1 MLLSKSFVPILKNNP
16 SEAKIKSH
24 QLMLRVGMIKQAS
37 AGIYSWLPLGF
48 KIMKKIEEIVR
59 QEQNKIGAQEI
70 LMPTIQSSEIW
81 KESGRYEDY
90 GEEMLRIKDRQ
101 NREMLYG
108 PTNEEQVTEIF
119 RSSLKSYKSLPQLL
133 YHIQWKFR
141 DEIRPRFG
149 IMRGREFYMKDAYS
163 FDVSDEEAFYSYN
176 KFFLSYLRTFKRLA
190 LTAIPMAAD
199 TGPIGGNLSHEFII
213 LADTGESKI
222 FTDKR
227 IFDLNSNDT
236 ELEKNSLQQ
245 MRKKYEQY
253 YSVTDEKFNKDEFEK
268 VVSEENRLITKGIEV
283 GHIFYFGDKYSK
295 AMGASVD
302 LPGGKKDFVKM
313 GSYGIGV
320 SRLVGA
326 IIEAK
331 FDDKNEIMKWPLS
344 VAPYDIA
351 LVPMINKN
359 DTSALDKAVNINK
372 ELIKNNIDALIDD
385 TDENYSSKIKKMNLI
400 GAPYQIII
408 GKKSE
413 GDLLEFKEIGE
424 ETQNLSL
431 TKIIEIIKNKK
442 LKLISNLEKEIT
454 LRFLKARKNDGFLNV
469 ISIFSFIGIS
479 LGVAVLII
487 VMSVMNGFRTELI
500 NKIVGFNSHL
510 TIKSYDQLIDKSK
523 IESNDLKLISQYALF
538 SNSGEA
544 IILKNE
550 TSKGIVLRGYQ
561 SDDFSKLEI
570 IKNKNFKGN
579 KINLE
584 KNNISIGNE
593 LSFSLNLKI
602 GDEITILSPSG
613 VQTIIGSMPKQ
624 KTFIVTSIFNSGLA
638 EFDNNIALINLSTLE
653 DFFGFKQEQR
663 NLEIYLKNPKNIE
676 KQKFVFQKVY
686 DQELIY
692 SWADMNSSLFSA
704 LKVERNVMFII
715 LSLIIIVA
723 AFNIISGLTI
733 LVKNKT
739 KDIAIL
745 KSIGVLNKSIVKI
758 FFLIGIIIGTSATI
772 FGIFLGVTFSLYVEN
787 LRQFLSSTFNISLFP
802 EEIYFLSKMPSEI
815 NLNSILIISICSIFI
830 TIVVSIFPALKAAK
844 LDPIKALKYE

>member
-1 MLLSKSFVPILKNNP
+1 
-16 SEAKIKSH
+16 
-24 QLMLRVGMIKQAS
+24 MLRVGMIKQAS

-431 TKIIEIIKNKK
+431 TKIIE
-442 LKLISNLEKEIT
+442 
-454 LRFLKARKNDGFLNV
+454 
-469 ISIFSFIGIS
+469 
-479 LGVAVLII
+479 
-487 VMSVMNGFRTELI
+487 
-500 NKIVGFNSHL
+500 
-510 TIKSYDQLIDKSK
+510 TIK
-523 IESNDLKLISQYALF
+523 
-538 SNSGEA
+538 
-544 IILKNE
+544 
-550 TSKGIVLRGYQ
+550 
-561 SDDFSKLEI
+561 
-570 IKNKNFKGN
+570 
-579 KINLE
+579 
-584 KNNISIGNE
+584 
-593 LSFSLNLKI
+593 
-602 GDEITILSPSG
+602 
-613 VQTIIGSMPKQ
+613 KQ
-624 KTFIVTSIFNSGLA
+624 KN
-638 EFDNNIALINLSTLE
+638 
-653 DFFGFKQEQR
+653 
-663 NLEIYLKNPKNIE
+663 
-676 KQKFVFQKVY
+676 
-686 DQELIY
+686 
-692 SWADMNSSLFSA
+692 
-704 LKVERNVMFII
+704 
-715 LSLIIIVA
+715 
-723 AFNIISGLTI
+723 
-733 LVKNKT
+733 
-739 KDIAIL
+739 
-745 KSIGVLNKSIVKI
+745 
-758 FFLIGIIIGTSATI
+758 
-772 FGIFLGVTFSLYVEN
+772 
-787 LRQFLSSTFNISLFP
+787 
-802 EEIYFLSKMPSEI
+802 
-815 NLNSILIISICSIFI
+815 
-830 TIVVSIFPALKAAK
+830 
-844 LDPIKALKYE
+844 

>member
-1 MLLSKSFVPILKNNP
+1 MLLSKSFIPILKNNP

-48 KIMKKIEEIVR
+48 KVMKKIEEIVR

-163 FDVSDEEAFYSYN
+163 FDVSDEEALYSYN
-176 KFFLSYLRTFKRLA
+176 KFFLSYLRTFKRLS

-227 IFDLNSNDT
+227 IFDLNSNET

-245 MRKKYEQY
+245 MRKKYERY
-253 YSVTDEKFNKDEFEK
+253 YSVTDEKFNKEEFEK

-331 FDDKNEIMKWPLS
+331 YDDKNEIMKWPLS

-359 DTSALDKAVNINK
+359 DTSALDKAININK
-372 ELIKNNIDALIDD
+372 ELIKNSMDAIIED
-385 TDENYSSKIKKMNLI
+385 TEENFSSKIKKMNLI

-408 GKKSE
+408 GKKSD
-413 GDLLEFKEIGE
+413 GDLLEFKETGK
-424 ETQNLSL
+424 ETQNISL
-431 TKIIEIIKNKK
+431 TKIIEIIK
-442 LKLISNLEKEIT
+442 
-454 LRFLKARKNDGFLNV
+454 
-469 ISIFSFIGIS
+469 
-479 LGVAVLII
+479 
-487 VMSVMNGFRTELI
+487 
-500 NKIVGFNSHL
+500 
-510 TIKSYDQLIDKSK
+510 
-523 IESNDLKLISQYALF
+523 
-538 SNSGEA
+538 
-544 IILKNE
+544 
-550 TSKGIVLRGYQ
+550 
-561 SDDFSKLEI
+561 
-570 IKNKNFKGN
+570 
-579 KINLE
+579 
-584 KNNISIGNE
+584 
-593 LSFSLNLKI
+593 
-602 GDEITILSPSG
+602 
-613 VQTIIGSMPKQ
+613 KQ
-624 KTFIVTSIFNSGLA
+624 KNS
-638 EFDNNIALINLSTLE
+638 N
-653 DFFGFKQEQR
+653 
-663 NLEIYLKNPKNIE
+663 
-676 KQKFVFQKVY
+676 
-686 DQELIY
+686 
-692 SWADMNSSLFSA
+692 
-704 LKVERNVMFII
+704 
-715 LSLIIIVA
+715 
-723 AFNIISGLTI
+723 
-733 LVKNKT
+733 
-739 KDIAIL
+739 
-745 KSIGVLNKSIVKI
+745 
-758 FFLIGIIIGTSATI
+758 
-772 FGIFLGVTFSLYVEN
+772 
-787 LRQFLSSTFNISLFP
+787 
-802 EEIYFLSKMPSEI
+802 
-815 NLNSILIISICSIFI
+815 
-830 TIVVSIFPALKAAK
+830 
-844 LDPIKALKYE
+844 

>member
-1 MLLSKSFVPILKNNP
+1 MLLSKLFIPILKNNP

-48 KIMKKIEEIVR
+48 KVMKKIEKIVR

-176 KFFLSYLRTFKRLA
+176 KFFLSYLRTFKRLD

-227 IFDLNSNDT
+227 IFDLNSNET
-236 ELEKNSLQQ
+236 KLEKNSLQQ

-253 YSVTDEKFNKDEFEK
+253 YSVTDEKFNKEEFEK

-331 FDDKNEIMKWPLS
+331 YDEKNEIMKWPLS

-359 DTSALDKAVNINK
+359 DTSALDKAININK

-385 TDENYSSKIKKMNLI
+385 TEENYSSKIKKMNLI
-400 GAPYQIII
+400 GAPFQIII

-413 GDLLEFKEIGE
+413 GDLIEFKETGE

-431 TKIIEIIKNKK
+431 TEIIEIIK
-442 LKLISNLEKEIT
+442 
-454 LRFLKARKNDGFLNV
+454 
-469 ISIFSFIGIS
+469 
-479 LGVAVLII
+479 
-487 VMSVMNGFRTELI
+487 
-500 NKIVGFNSHL
+500 
-510 TIKSYDQLIDKSK
+510 
-523 IESNDLKLISQYALF
+523 
-538 SNSGEA
+538 
-544 IILKNE
+544 
-550 TSKGIVLRGYQ
+550 
-561 SDDFSKLEI
+561 
-570 IKNKNFKGN
+570 
-579 KINLE
+579 
-584 KNNISIGNE
+584 
-593 LSFSLNLKI
+593 
-602 GDEITILSPSG
+602 
-613 VQTIIGSMPKQ
+613 KQ
-624 KTFIVTSIFNSGLA
+624 KNS
-638 EFDNNIALINLSTLE
+638 N
-653 DFFGFKQEQR
+653 
-663 NLEIYLKNPKNIE
+663 
-676 KQKFVFQKVY
+676 
-686 DQELIY
+686 
-692 SWADMNSSLFSA
+692 
-704 LKVERNVMFII
+704 
-715 LSLIIIVA
+715 
-723 AFNIISGLTI
+723 
-733 LVKNKT
+733 
-739 KDIAIL
+739 
-745 KSIGVLNKSIVKI
+745 
-758 FFLIGIIIGTSATI
+758 
-772 FGIFLGVTFSLYVEN
+772 
-787 LRQFLSSTFNISLFP
+787 
-802 EEIYFLSKMPSEI
+802 
-815 NLNSILIISICSIFI
+815 
-830 TIVVSIFPALKAAK
+830 
-844 LDPIKALKYE
+844 

>member
-1 MLLSKSFVPILKNNP
+1 MLLSKSFIPILKNNP

-48 KIMKKIEEIVR
+48 KVMKKIEDIVR

-163 FDVSDEEAFYSYN
+163 FDISDEEAFYSYN
-176 KFFLSYLRTFKRLA
+176 KFFLSYLRTFKRLS

-227 IFDLNSNDT
+227 IFDLNSNET

-253 YSVTDEKFNKDEFEK
+253 YSVTDEKFNKEEFEK

-302 LPGGKKDFVKM
+302 LPDGKKDFVKM

-331 FDDKNEIMKWPLS
+331 YDDKNEIMKWPLS

-359 DTSALDKAVNINK
+359 DTSALDKAININK
-372 ELIKNNIDALIDD
+372 ELIKNNIDSLIDD
-385 TDENYSSKIKKMNLI
+385 TEENFSSKLKKMNLI

-408 GKKSE
+408 GKKSD
-413 GDLLEFKEIGE
+413 GDLLEFKEIGK

-431 TKIIEIIKNKK
+431 TKIIE
-442 LKLISNLEKEIT
+442 
-454 LRFLKARKNDGFLNV
+454 
-469 ISIFSFIGIS
+469 
-479 LGVAVLII
+479 
-487 VMSVMNGFRTELI
+487 
-500 NKIVGFNSHL
+500 
-510 TIKSYDQLIDKSK
+510 TIK
-523 IESNDLKLISQYALF
+523 
-538 SNSGEA
+538 
-544 IILKNE
+544 
-550 TSKGIVLRGYQ
+550 
-561 SDDFSKLEI
+561 
-570 IKNKNFKGN
+570 
-579 KINLE
+579 
-584 KNNISIGNE
+584 
-593 LSFSLNLKI
+593 
-602 GDEITILSPSG
+602 
-613 VQTIIGSMPKQ
+613 KQ
-624 KTFIVTSIFNSGLA
+624 KNS
-638 EFDNNIALINLSTLE
+638 N
-653 DFFGFKQEQR
+653 
-663 NLEIYLKNPKNIE
+663 
-676 KQKFVFQKVY
+676 
-686 DQELIY
+686 
-692 SWADMNSSLFSA
+692 
-704 LKVERNVMFII
+704 
-715 LSLIIIVA
+715 
-723 AFNIISGLTI
+723 
-733 LVKNKT
+733 
-739 KDIAIL
+739 
-745 KSIGVLNKSIVKI
+745 
-758 FFLIGIIIGTSATI
+758 
-772 FGIFLGVTFSLYVEN
+772 
-787 LRQFLSSTFNISLFP
+787 
-802 EEIYFLSKMPSEI
+802 
-815 NLNSILIISICSIFI
+815 
-830 TIVVSIFPALKAAK
+830 
-844 LDPIKALKYE
+844 